1 MKKLLTCSGL
11 LATALTIAMAPA
23 TAGAAEAESPMG
35 QWARGDGNARVRLA
49 QCGENICA
57 TNTWIKPG
65 TPSEKAGD
73 VLVMKVKPVSDTEYA
88 GSAFDPQRDMTYKIT
103 MTLNGDSM
111 TTKGCILGGLLCKGV
126 NWSKI
131 K

>member
-1 MKKLLTCSGL
+1 MSMKTLLTVSMTMAFA
-11 LATALTIAMAPA
+11 LA
-23 TAGAAEAESPMG
+23 AGVAQADSPMG
-35 QWARGDGNARVRLA
+35 QWSRGDGNAKVRMA
-49 QCGENICA
+49 KCGANICA

-73 VLVMKVKPVSDTEYA
+73 VLVMKVKPVSDSEYA
-88 GSAFDPQRDMTYKIT
+88 GTAFDPQRNMNYKIT
-103 MTLNGDSM
+103 LKVNGDNM
-111 TTKGCILGGLLCKGV
+111 TSTGCVLGGLLCKGV